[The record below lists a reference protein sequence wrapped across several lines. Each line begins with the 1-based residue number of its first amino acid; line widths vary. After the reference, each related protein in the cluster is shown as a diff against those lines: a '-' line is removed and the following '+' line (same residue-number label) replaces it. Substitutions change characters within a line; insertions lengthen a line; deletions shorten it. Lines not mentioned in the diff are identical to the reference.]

1 MAGTCGVDREDMEDR
16 ANGSGDPPADDD
28 HLDLDPDHLPRW
40 ASRRSMTIAPGDTID
55 YRAEDWQDS
64 MLVVADGA
72 IELESPLGSVHRFD
86 SGSILWCQ
94 GLPIRLIRSTGLDA
108 AVLIS
113 ISRRPRP
120 P

>member
-1 MAGTCGVDREDMEDR
+1 MERNGCGDRRGWSEP
-16 ANGSGDPPADDD
+16 SADIEP
-28 HLDLDPDHLPRW
+28 LDLDPRRLPRW
-40 ASRRSMTIAPGDTID
+40 ADRRSVTIAPGDTID

-64 MLVVADGA
+64 MLVVMKGA

-108 AVLIS
+108 AVLVS
-113 ISRRPRP
+113 ISRRPRAP
-120 P
+120 